1 MQTGRQSNGYSQPEG
16 RDGMEE
22 SSLILSVISF
32 NFIHA
37 WKRQRGSDHTQRSAN
52 RLSKRGNLSCAILSI
67 SPFYSFK
74 RSSRQSMRACNKQV
88 GGLLNELLQPMNRST
103 LPFPALPLL
112 QLTLSNHSTTLIY
125 PFHYYST
132 NTHPEPHTIHHISSM
147 IR

>member
-1 MQTGRQSNGYSQPEG
+1 MQTGRQSNGHSQPEG
-16 RDGMEE
+16 KEGMDE
-22 SSLILSVISF
+22 SSLIVLVISF

-52 RLSKRGNLSCAILSI
+52 RLSKRGNLSCAILPS

-74 RSSRQSMRACNKQV
+74 RSSRQSMMACNKQV
-88 GGLLNELLQPMNRST
+88 GGLLNGLLHPRNRST
-103 LPFPALPLL
+103 IPFSALPFL

-132 NTHPEPHTIHHISSM
+132 NAHPEPQTIHHISPM